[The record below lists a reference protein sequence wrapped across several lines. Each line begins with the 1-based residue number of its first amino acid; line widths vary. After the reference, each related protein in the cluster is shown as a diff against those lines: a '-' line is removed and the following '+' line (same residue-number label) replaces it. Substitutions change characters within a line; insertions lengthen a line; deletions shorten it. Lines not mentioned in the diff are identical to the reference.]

1 MRVSRTA
8 QAETD
13 AFEIALTISEDSL
26 DAALRFLDNLEATV
40 RQLERF
46 PLSGPRA
53 ALERFPNLR
62 CIAVPRFPKHV
73 LFYILVEDA
82 VTVVRVGNT
91 RRDWSELLGGADQLP

>member
-46 PLSGPRA
+46 PLSGPHV

-62 CIAVPRFPKHV
+62 CIAVPQFPKHL
-73 LFYILVEDA
+73 LFYIVDDDA
-82 VTVVRVGNT
+82 VIVVRVGNT
-91 RRDWSELLGGADQLP
+91 RRDWSELLGGIDPLP

>member
-8 QAETD
+8 QAEAD
-13 AFEIALTISEDSL
+13 ALEIALTIGEDSL

-46 PLSGPRA
+46 PLSGPRVT
-53 ALERFPNLR
+53 LERFPNLR
-62 CIAVPRFPKHV
+62 CVAEPQFPKHL
-73 LFYILVEDA
+73 LFYIVDDDA

>member
-8 QAETD
+8 QAEAD
-13 AFEIALTISEDSL
+13 ALEIALTIGEDSL

-46 PLSGPRA
+46 LLSGPHVE
-53 ALERFPNLR
+53 LERFLNLR
-62 CIAVPRFPKHV
+62 CIAVQQFPKHL
-73 LFYILVEDA
+73 LFYVVDEDA

-91 RRDWSELLGGADQLP
+91 RRDWSELLGAADQLP

>member
-8 QAETD
+8 QAESD
-13 AFEIALTISEDSL
+13 ALEIALTIGEDSL

-46 PLSGPRA
+46 PLAGPQV

-62 CIAVPRFPKHV
+62 CIAVQQFPKHV
-73 LFYILVEDA
+73 LFYVVDEDA

-91 RRDWSELLGGADQLP
+91 PRDWSELLGAADQLP

>member
-8 QAETD
+8 EAEAD

-46 PLSGPRA
+46 PLSGPRV
-53 ALERFPNLR
+53 ALERLPNLH
-62 CIAVPRFPKHV
+62 CIAVPQFPRHL
-73 LFYILVEDA
+73 LFYIVDEDA
-82 VTVVRVGNT
+82 VTIVRVGDT

>member
-40 RQLERF
+40 MQLERF
-46 PLSGPRA
+46 PLSGPRV

-62 CIAVPRFPKHV
+62 CIAVPQFPKHL
-73 LFYILVEDA
+73 LFYIVDDDT
-82 VTVVRVGNT
+82 VTVVRVGSA
-91 RRDWSELLGGADQLP
+91 RRDWSELLCGSDQLP

>member
-13 AFEIALTISEDSL
+13 AFEIALTISENSL

-40 RQLERF
+40 RQLEGF
-46 PLSGPRA
+46 PLSGPRV
-53 ALERFPNLR
+53 ALERFPVLR
-62 CIAVPRFPKHV
+62 CIAMPQFPKHL
-73 LFYILVEDA
+73 LFYLVDEHA

>member
-1 MRVSRTA
+1 MRVCRTA

-26 DAALRFLDNLEATV
+26 DAALRFLDNLETAV

-46 PLSGPRA
+46 PLSGPCV

-62 CIAVPRFPKHV
+62 CIAVPQFPKHL
-73 LFYILVEDA
+73 LFYTVDEGA

-91 RRDWSELLGGADQLP
+91 RRDWCELLGGADPLP